1 MWEVRSSQISLLRRS
16 LSRKMNF
23 THSEYFSQL
32 ETLRQELP
40 CLDLTGL
47 AVLLLGPLIELLG
60 SLLLLLLSPTSPSS
74 SRGLRY
80 HKWRTTFLARINAGI
95 TGLWAVW
102 ALYDSENIRNDL
114 LNASSRSGSLC
125 LLFSLGV
132 HAVETVEMVLYQQ
145 YSLLT
150 VHHIAAIASNFGVLQ
165 TQIGMGFGLWI
176 LVPEI
181 NAVFNKTRILH
192 LIGEVDKLS
201 TSYRINSYIN
211 VFTFFLRVV
220 IVAWLHSVSYQLF
233 VSEPNALFTTCV
245 ISLTFFNL
253 WNMSCFKTIV
263 QKDILGKAKLH

>member
-1 MWEVRSSQISLLRRS
+1 
-16 LSRKMNF
+16 MNF

-32 ETLRQELP
+32 ETLRQDLP
-40 CLDLTGL
+40 GLDLTGL
-47 AVLLLGPLIELLG
+47 TVLLLGPLLEVLG
-60 SLLLLLLSPTSPSS
+60 SLLLPVFLAADSPVLS
-74 SRGLRY
+74 SRTRY

-95 TGLWAVW
+95 TGIWAVW
-102 ALYDSENIRNDL
+102 ALYDSQNIRDDL
-114 LNASSRSGSLC
+114 LNSSSRVGTLC

-132 HAVETVEMVLYQQ
+132 HAVETVEMVLYKQF
-145 YSLLT
+145 SLLT
-150 VHHIAAIASNFGVLQ
+150 VHHIAAIASNYGVLH
-165 TQIGMGFGLWI
+165 TQIGMGFALWI

-192 LIGEVDKLS
+192 LIGDVDKLS

-245 ISLTFFNL
+245 VSLTFFNL

-263 QKDILGKAKLH
+263 QKDILRKSKLQ

>member
-1 MWEVRSSQISLLRRS
+1 MGSQIKSDSRDHKI
-16 LSRKMNF
+16 RKMNF

-32 ETLRQELP
+32 ETLSQDLP
-40 CLDLTGL
+40 GLDLTGL
-47 AVLLLGPLIELLG
+47 AVLLVGPLIEVVG
-60 SLLLLLLSPTSPSS
+60 SLVLPVFLSS
-74 SRGLRY
+74 SSPVWSSQTRY
-80 HKWRTTFLARINAGI
+80 HKWRTTFLARVNAGI

-114 LNASSRSGSLC
+114 LNSSSRCGTLC

-132 HAVETVEMVLYQQ
+132 HAVETVEMILYKQ

-150 VHHIAAIASNFGVLQ
+150 IHHIAAIASNFGVLQ
-165 TQIGMGFGLWI
+165 TQIGMGFALWI

-192 LIGEVDKLS
+192 LIGDVDKFS
-201 TSYRINSYIN
+201 TSYKINSYIN

-253 WNMSCFKTIV
+253 WNMSCFKTIL
-263 QKDILGKAKLH
+263 QKDILRKSKLH